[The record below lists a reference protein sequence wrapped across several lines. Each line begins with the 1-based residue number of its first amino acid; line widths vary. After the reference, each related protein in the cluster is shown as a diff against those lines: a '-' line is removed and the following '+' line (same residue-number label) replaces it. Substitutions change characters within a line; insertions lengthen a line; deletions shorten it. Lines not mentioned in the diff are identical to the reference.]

1 MIMGKLFLMIVSVG
15 LLAGAALAPS
25 DAQAQGRAALVIANS
40 EYPNEAA
47 IVRAPA
53 DAQAIGTALQGLG
66 FDVTVLA
73 DVSGPGFLTAL
84 RETGAAAKGG
94 AALVYF
100 IGHAGTEDGQAMLF
114 PAGQIAPI
122 DGWRLEDVLAEI
134 RAGGAAES
142 VVLLDTCH
150 GPASAA
156 IEGGGQLPEPSEAL
170 ISVFYGAP
178 TAPEQPCPEA
188 LIAGASMTDQVL
200 DGMADA
206 DLGLFDLFA
215 SYGDSPAALWAAST
229 LDQPFYL
236 VPENGVPEGL
246 TEADY
251 AMLSRLSPQDRERM
265 LALWAGAGI
274 GNTRAEA
281 GAALGIVQNDT
292 LVLSAPIRTVS
303 TREVIRPT
311 ATRIEDV
318 RIVAQEVLTLT
329 AAAPRREFQ
338 PPAEGLPQPSIFI
351 GAIAPPP
358 GVGFAYDDL
367 AARQALK
374 TEDAENFAAL
384 VSAGALDPPSDLI
397 ARAIQTELAR
407 MKCYTTRIDGDWG
420 RGSRAAA
427 TRYFLQLG
435 TSPDTLE
442 AEPVLYRQILLGGD
456 VTCPAPVAAAR
467 APARSTTTRTTPR
480 RTTTTRTAPAAPA
493 PAAAPAR
500 RINRGVT
507 GTGTLR

>member
-1 MIMGKLFLMIVSVG
+1 MILGAG
-15 LLAGAALAPS
+15 LWASAAFVPDSAL
-25 DAQAQGRAALVIANS
+25 AQGRSALVIANS
-40 EYPNEAA
+40 DYPGAAA
-47 IVRAPA
+47 IARAPA

-84 RETGAAAKGG
+84 RETGAAARGG

-100 IGHAGTEDGQAMLF
+100 IGHAGAEGAQAMLF
-114 PAGQIAPI
+114 PAGQTGPEG
-122 DGWRLEDVLAEI
+122 GWSLEAVLEAI
-134 RAGGAAES
+134 RAGGASES

-170 ISVFYGAP
+170 ESVFYGAP
-178 TAPEQPCPEA
+178 TAPNQPCPEA
-188 LIAGASMTDQVL
+188 MIAGASMADQLL
-200 DGMADA
+200 DGMADPN
-206 DLGLFDLFA
+206 LGLFDLFA
-215 SYGDSPAALWAAST
+215 GYGDSPAALWAAST
-229 LDQPFYL
+229 LAQPFYL

-274 GNTRAEA
+274 GNTRAQA
-281 GAALGIVQNDT
+281 GAALGTVQNDT
-292 LVLSAPIRTVS
+292 LVLSAPIRTVN

-318 RIVAQEVLTLT
+318 RVVAQEVLTLT

-358 GVGFAYDDL
+358 GVTFAYDDL

-374 TEDAENFAAL
+374 AEDAEKFAAL
-384 VSAGALDPPSDLI
+384 VAAGALDPPADQM

-407 MKCYTTRIDGDWG
+407 MKCYTTRIDGAWG

-456 VTCPAPVAAAR
+456 VTCPAPAPVAAR
-467 APARSTTTRTTPR
+467 APARSTTTTAPR
-480 RTTTTRTAPAAPA
+480 RTTTPRAAAPA

>member
-1 MIMGKLFLMIVSVG
+1 MIMRKLSVAIVGTG
-15 LLAGAALAPS
+15 LWASAALLPTS
-25 DAQAQGRAALVIANS
+25 LQAQGRAALVIANGA
-40 EYPNEAA
+40 YPGESA
-47 IVRAPA
+47 IARAPA

-66 FDVTVLA
+66 FDVTVLS
-73 DVSGPGFLTAL
+73 DVSGAGFMTAL
-84 RETGAAAKGG
+84 RETGAASQGG
-94 AALVYF
+94 AALLYF
-100 IGHAGTEDGQAMLF
+100 IGHAGSDAGQATLF
-114 PAGQIAPI
+114 PAGQVSPAG
-122 DGWRLEDVLAEI
+122 GWSLEDVLAAI
-134 RAGGAAES
+134 RAGGATQS

-150 GPASAA
+150 GAASGA
-156 IEGGGQLPEPSEAL
+156 IEGAGQLPEPSEAL
-170 ISVFYGAP
+170 DSVFYGAP
-178 TAPEQPCPEA
+178 TAPDQPCPEA
-188 LIAGASMTDQVL
+188 LIAGASMADQVL

-274 GNTRAEA
+274 GNTRAQA
-281 GAALGIVQNDT
+281 GAALGTVQNDT
-292 LVLSAPIRTVS
+292 LVLSAPIRTLS

-318 RIVAQEVLTLT
+318 RVVAQEVLTLT

-338 PPAEGLPQPSIFI
+338 PPAEGLPQPSIFV

-358 GVGFAYDDL
+358 GVTFAYDDL

-374 TEDAENFAAL
+374 AEDAEKFAAL
-384 VSAGALDPPSDLI
+384 VAAGALDPPADQM

-407 MKCYTTRIDGDWG
+407 MACYTSRIDGAWG

-435 TSPDTLE
+435 TSPETLE

-467 APARSTTTRTTPR
+467 APARSTTTTAPR
-480 RTTTTRTAPAAPA
+480 RTTTPRATAPA